1 MTLLPSRPEPWA
13 FSKLSIII
21 PMWNE
26 EEYIRRTVRVC
37 RESCERLQ
45 AAGYILGHEIVL
57 VDDAST
63 DATGEIADTLAAADP
78 HLVVVHHPVNRKLG
92 GSIRTGLGVATGDL
106 VLYTDA
112 DLPFDM
118 FELDRAVRIMH
129 AYEADIVSAYRHD
142 RTGEGPRR
150 AVYSWVY
157 NWLIQLTFGTRL
169 RDVNFA
175 FKLLRREVLDAVHL
189 RSEGSFVDAELLVRA
204 QRLGLRV
211 VQIGVDYFPRS
222 RGVSTL
228 SSPSVIRGILG
239 EMRRLRSELRSLSPA
254 DQQAE
259 REHR

>member
-1 MTLLPSRPEPWA
+1 VSEPLSPPPP
-13 FSKLSIII
+13 FTRLSIVI

-26 EEYIRRTVRVC
+26 QEYIHRSVRVC
-37 RESCERLQ
+37 TEACERLS
-45 AAGYILGHEIVL
+45 AAGFILDHEIVV

-63 DATGEIADTLAAADP
+63 DDTAALADAIAASDP
-78 HLVVVHHPVNRKLG
+78 HVLVIHHPVNRKLG
-92 GSIRTGLGVATGDL
+92 GSIKTGLAAATGDL

-118 FELDRAVRIMH
+118 LELDRAVRILRT
-129 AYEADIVSAYRHD
+129 YEADVVSAFRHD

-157 NWLIQLTFGTRL
+157 NWLIQLSFGTRL
-169 RDVNFA
+169 RDINFA
-175 FKLLRREVLDAVHL
+175 FKLVRREVLDAVQL

-204 QRLGLRV
+204 QRLGFSV

-228 SSPSVIRGILG
+228 SSAGVIAGIVRELKD
-239 EMRRLRSELRSLSPA
+239 LRTELRSLKPL
-254 DQQAE
+254 D
-259 REHR
+259 R